1 MGENLRPYS
10 NEGRKRGLRI
20 RMEVTHVSFGGHQ
33 SPPCNITEAH
43 FSFFLV
49 ITLPVQ
55 KLFLRERFFDKA
67 FSTCSLECVF
77 MLVLLPQ

>member
-1 MGENLRPYS
+1 MGFLNFKIKDSRKYWVMGEILRPYS

-49 ITLPVQ
+49 ITLCP
-55 KLFLRERFFDKA
+55 KA
-67 FSTCSLECVF
+67 FFEGEIF
-77 MLVLLPQ
+77 

>member
-1 MGENLRPYS
+1 MGEILRPYS

-49 ITLPVQ
+49 ITLRP
-55 KLFLRERFFDKA
+55 KA
-67 FSTCSLECVF
+67 FFEGDIF
-77 MLVLLPQ
+77 